1 MPTANK
7 PKHASLAAALFAV
20 QAELTKVLKDGKN
33 PHFNSTFATLPGIV
47 EAVNPVLQKHGL
59 AYSQPLDH
67 VEFKAALRT
76 VLMHPESGE
85 MIEGICPFPD
95 GINAQQTGSA
105 VTYFRRYSLLGILGI
120 VADEDDDGGLASRA
134 QTAPQA
140 APTGVSSEEAVLQAT
155 GHPVQPLPAAPAP
168 ALGGG
173 VVL

>member
-1 MPTANK
+1 MPAAAK
-7 PKHASLAAALFAV
+7 PKHTSLASALFAV

-59 AYSQPLDH
+59 AYSQPLDS
-67 VEFKAALRT
+67 VDGKAGLKT
-76 VLMHPESGE
+76 VLMHPESSE
-85 MIEGICPFPD
+85 MVEGTCPFPD
-95 GINAQQTGSA
+95 GLNAQQTGSA

-134 QTAPQA
+134 IANEQAKQATPPAQATQTEQA
-140 APTGVSSEEAVLQAT
+140 A
-155 GHPVQPLPAAPAP
+155 QPLPAAPAP